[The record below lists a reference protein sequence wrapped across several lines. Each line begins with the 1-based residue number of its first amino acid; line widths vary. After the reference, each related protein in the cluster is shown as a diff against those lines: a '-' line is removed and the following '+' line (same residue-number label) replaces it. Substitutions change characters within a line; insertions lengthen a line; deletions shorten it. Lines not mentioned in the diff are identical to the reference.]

1 MSDFPLAFSK
11 AYLETKFTSKYF
23 SGFLYVIVTFS
34 WIYNRIIIYPTCM
47 LANVYA
53 NRPNPA
59 DEWYMINFEYNYL
72 LFMAFILLGMHFFWT
87 YFLLKLG
94 FQFAI
99 GKEFKNVHDDV
110 SKKKWSCKF
119 KWLSYLK
126 VSIKSIILYL

>member
-1 MSDFPLAFSK
+1 MMCNEITAGALILIVHDMSDFPLAFSK
-11 AYLETKFTSKYF
+11 AYLETKFVSKYF
-23 SGFLYVIVTFS
+23 SGILYVVITFS

-94 FQFAI
+94 FQTAM

-110 SKKKWSCKF
+110 SKKK
-119 KWLSYLK
+119 
-126 VSIKSIILYL
+126 